1 MILRWESGCANLR
14 WLPLPAPLGSQ
25 PAFSRSAIS
34 ARIFRGMVC
43 HLRSTAQD
51 HAKNR
56 SKRKLEHPPKL
67 EARATLEQT
76 VDERGVGGGFRYDQD
91 QAQGQEQDDDGREP
105 PLLADSQK
113 A

>member
-1 MILRWESGCANLR
+1 
-14 WLPLPAPLGSQ
+14 
-25 PAFSRSAIS
+25 
-34 ARIFRGMVC
+34 MVC

-76 VDERGVGGGFRYDQD
+76 VDERGEGGAFGYDQD
-91 QAQGQEQDDDGREP
+91 QAQGQQENHDGREP
-105 PLLADSQK
+105 PLFADAQK
-113 A
+113 APELSQDRQSSIHQNCFS